1 MKASISKQVI
11 VGVATNPGGDN
22 YLVRST
28 TKCLKCSNLDPV
40 GGLLHVQERP
50 GEKSPCG
57 TNSCQKHERQ
67 GLQFCGVPAVQGS
80 RLCIAQGLGAEGSVR
95 ALKCIEISL
104 LLI

>member
-11 VGVATNPGGDN
+11 LGVATNPGGDN
-22 YLVRST
+22 YLV
-28 TKCLKCSNLDPV
+28 LDPV

-50 GEKSPCG
+50 GETSPCG

-104 LLI
+104 LLM